1 MKNKYLVNLI
11 LPTIE
16 MNFYVYIPNNKK
28 VGTIKKKLLVSIAE
42 LSNNA
47 FTTSFEELKLIDR
60 ETGKEYENDICVKD
74 TGIKNGSKIIIM

>member
-16 MNFYVYIPNNKK
+16 MNFDVYIPNNKK